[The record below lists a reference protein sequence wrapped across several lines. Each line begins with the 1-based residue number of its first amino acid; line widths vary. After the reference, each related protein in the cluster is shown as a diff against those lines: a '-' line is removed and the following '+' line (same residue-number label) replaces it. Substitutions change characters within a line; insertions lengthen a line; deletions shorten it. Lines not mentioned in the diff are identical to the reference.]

1 MILRS
6 IYIILLFFICSCSD
20 LPSGFIYINDIDKTI
35 QTDLRYSTK
44 DNFTGRIVDGYK
56 SNRAI
61 ISYDAAKSLVQVQN
75 ELRKRNLSLKIFDAY
90 RPQRSV
96 NYFINW
102 SKDLSDTINK
112 IIYYPKINK
121 SQLFPMGYIAER
133 SGHSRGSTVDLTIV
147 NNKTN
152 KELDMG
158 TRYDFFGPESSTNF
172 SNITDKQSSN
182 RVLLLEV
189 MTENGFKNYPK
200 EWWHY
205 TLELEPFNYYFNFVI
220 D

>member
-112 IIYYPKINK
+112 IIYYPEINK

-158 TRYDFFGPESSTNF
+158 TPYDFFGPESSTDF
-172 SNITDKQSSN
+172 SNITDKQRSN
-182 RVLLLEV
+182 RILLLEA
-189 MTENGFKNYPK
+189 MTKNGFKNYPK

-205 TLELEPFNYYFNFVI
+205 TLELEPFNHYFNFVI
-220 D
+220 E

>member
-1 MILRS
+1 MKCAE
-6 IYIILLFFICSCSD
+6 FCAAF
-20 LPSGFIYINDIDKTI
+20 
-35 QTDLRYSTK
+35 RYSSSCNTCAA
-44 DNFTGRIVDGYK
+44 FA
-56 SNRAI
+56 RALI
-61 ISYDAAKSLVQVQN
+61 ISPFHAVRTLSSLN
-75 ELRKRNLSLKIFDAY
+75 GRSRFSRILNNLSLRIFDAY

-112 IIYYPKINK
+112 IIYYPEINK

-158 TRYDFFGPESSTNF
+158 TPYDFFGPESSTDF
-172 SNITDKQSSN
+172 SNITDKQRSN
-182 RVLLLEV
+182 RILLLEA
-189 MTENGFKNYPK
+189 MTKNGFKNYPK

>member
-112 IIYYPKINK
+112 IIYYPEINK

-158 TRYDFFGPESSTNF
+158 TRFDFFGPESSTNF
-172 SNITDKQSSN
+172 SNITDKQRSN

>member
-1 MILRS
+1 
-6 IYIILLFFICSCSD
+6 
-20 LPSGFIYINDIDKTI
+20 
-35 QTDLRYSTK
+35 
-44 DNFTGRIVDGYK
+44 
-56 SNRAI
+56 
-61 ISYDAAKSLVQVQN
+61 
-75 ELRKRNLSLKIFDAY
+75 
-90 RPQRSV
+90 
-96 NYFINW
+96 
-102 SKDLSDTINK
+102 
-112 IIYYPKINK
+112 
-121 SQLFPMGYIAER
+121 MGYIAER

-172 SNITDKQSSN
+172 SNITDKQRSN

-205 TLELEPFNYYFNFVI
+205 TLELEPFNHYFNSKYNCPHFRI
-220 D
+220 NLSWCSSKKFIFIYFRKQ

>member
-56 SNRAI
+56 SNRVI

-158 TRYDFFGPESSTNF
+158 TPYDFFGPESSTDF
-172 SNITDKQSSN
+172 SNISDKQRSN
-182 RVLLLEV
+182 RILLLEA
-189 MTENGFKNYPK
+189 MTKNGFKNYPK

-205 TLELEPFNYYFNFVI
+205 TLELEPFNHYFNFVI
-220 D
+220 E

>member
-133 SGHSRGSTVDLTIV
+133 SGHSRGSTIDLTIV

-158 TRYDFFGPESSTNF
+158 TPYDFFGPESSTDF
-172 SNITDKQSSN
+172 SNITDKQRSN
-182 RVLLLEV
+182 RILLLEA
-189 MTENGFKNYPK
+189 MTKNGFKNYPK

-205 TLELEPFNYYFNFVI
+205 TLELEPFNHYFNFVI

>member
-158 TRYDFFGPESSTNF
+158 TPYDFFGPESSTDF
-172 SNITDKQSSN
+172 SNITDKQRSN
-182 RVLLLEV
+182 RILLLEA
-189 MTENGFKNYPK
+189 MTKNGFKKYPK

-205 TLELEPFNYYFNFVI
+205 TLELEPFNHYFNFVI

>member
-158 TRYDFFGPESSTNF
+158 TPYDFFGPESSTDF
-172 SNITDKQSSN
+172 SNITDKQRSN
-182 RVLLLEV
+182 RILLLEA
-189 MTENGFKNYPK
+189 MTKNGFKNYPK

-205 TLELEPFNYYFNFVI
+205 TLELEPFNHYFNFVI
-220 D
+220 E

>member
-112 IIYYPKINK
+112 IIYYPEINK

-158 TRYDFFGPESSTNF
+158 TPYDFFGPESSTDF
-172 SNITDKQSSN
+172 SNITDKQRSN
-182 RVLLLEV
+182 RILLLEA
-189 MTENGFKNYPK
+189 MTKNGFKNYPK

>member
-1 MILRS
+1 LR
-6 IYIILLFFICSCSD
+6 FI
-20 LPSGFIYINDIDKTI
+20 
-35 QTDLRYSTK
+35 
-44 DNFTGRIVDGYK
+44 NFRI
-56 SNRAI
+56 
-61 ISYDAAKSLVQVQN
+61 
-75 ELRKRNLSLKIFDAY
+75 
-90 RPQRSV
+90 V

-112 IIYYPKINK
+112 IIYYPEINK

-172 SNITDKQSSN
+172 SNITDKQRSN

>member
-75 ELRKRNLSLKIFDAY
+75 ELRKRYLSLKIFDAY

-102 SKDLSDTINK
+102 SKDLSDSINK

-158 TRYDFFGPESSTNF
+158 TPYDFFGPESSTDF
-172 SNITDKQSSN
+172 SNITDKQRSN
-182 RVLLLEV
+182 RILLLEA
-189 MTENGFKNYPK
+189 MTKNGFKNYPK

-205 TLELEPFNYYFNFVI
+205 TLELEPFNHYFNFVI
-220 D
+220 E

>member
-158 TRYDFFGPESSTNF
+158 TPYDFFGPESSTDF
-172 SNITDKQSSN
+172 SNITDKQRSN
-182 RVLLLEV
+182 RILLLEA
-189 MTENGFKNYPK
+189 MTKNGFKNYPK

-205 TLELEPFNYYFNFVI
+205 TLELEPFNHYFNFVI

>member
-158 TRYDFFGPESSTNF
+158 TPYDFFGPESSTDF
-172 SNITDKQSSN
+172 SNITDKQRSN
-182 RVLLLEV
+182 RILLLEA
-189 MTENGFKNYPK
+189 MTKNGFKYYPK

-205 TLELEPFNYYFNFVI
+205 TLELEPFNHYFNFVI
-220 D
+220 E